1 MSKKTNQNKRLK
13 KSINFSMSIAVIT
26 FVLAAIFSVISSS
39 LLNGVV
45 WGIGILIILLIVLIG
60 ILFDTIGIASTAA
73 TEQPFHAM
81 ASEKIFGA
89 KEAVYIIRNADRF
102 ASFCNDVVGDIAGI
116 ISGTATAVVV
126 IQLAQNIGYG
136 EGTAIH
142 ITINVIVTSIVAALT
157 VGGKAIGKYFA
168 LHISTDIMLFA
179 GKVLAFFNKLFKF
192 KKFNDN

>member
-81 ASEKIFGA
+81 RSEERRVG
-89 KEAVYIIRNADRF
+89 KESVYIIRNIDR
-102 ASFCNDVVGDIAGI
+102 I
-116 ISGTATAVVV
+116 IS
-126 IQLAQNIGYG
+126 L
-136 EGTAIH
+136 
-142 ITINVIVTSIVAALT
+142 
-157 VGGKAIGKYFA
+157 
-168 LHISTDIMLFA
+168 
-179 GKVLAFFNKLFKF
+179 
-192 KKFNDN
+192 